1 MPPPRMI
8 TRCCCCPDEGSPP
21 STPRSD
27 DDDDDDDDDEG
38 ASEEATVAVPCILRD
53 DRRIV
58 ALASV
63 AQHSGAS
70 LRMMGCVASDS
81 RLASANIIILG
92 RVRQLPRVCFIHSGV
107 RIPRSKSQRQHVTI
121 VIHT

>member
-1 MPPPRMI
+1 MI

-21 STPRSD
+21 STPRS

-63 AQHSGAS
+63 AQHSGAC

-92 RVRQLPRVCFIHSGV
+92 RVRQLVCFSRVFASRAASHNDNMLRLLYVGI
-107 RIPRSKSQRQHVTI
+107 KL
-121 VIHT
+121 